1 MIMNKHRCQH
11 SVPQYRLR
19 KFTGKNKNDPVR
31 IFNTGIE
38 FDIDRTDRRCRG
50 ELIEP
55 IAPMTI
61 DERKITNSF
70 CQDYFY
76 KTSENEVCISDIENY
91 VKTEKQICIT
101 RESLFFEF
109 ARQDNSSSSEIFN
122 IIDKIKKIKQ
132 VDSSKKNSY
141 VIPRI
146 LKYYDN
152 KYFAGLKLMYLV
164 SPNEKIL
171 MPEKGIIH
179 TNLYALLYGIDVDYN
194 SITSSRLLGTIL
206 IYPIR
211 PRIAICL
218 FDENSYMKYSAKS
231 TISVEMNNTDEYR
244 LTQFI
249 LNHSNEVMLADDDT
263 TSGDLR
269 TMKSNYK
276 PYEFSKN
283 FLSGHGFQ
291 VRGFKIDITDA
302 LPERKE
308 ISTRPQTLV

>member
-1 MIMNKHRCQH
+1 MNKHQCQH
-11 SVPQYRLR
+11 LVPQHRLC

-38 FDIDRTDRRCRG
+38 FDIGRTDRRCRG
-50 ELIEP
+50 EIIEP

-76 KTSENEVCISDIENY
+76 KTSENEACISDIENY
-91 VKTEKQICIT
+91 VKTEKQNCIK
-101 RESLFFEF
+101 RESLFFEL
-109 ARQDNSSSSEIFN
+109 ARQDNGSSSEVFN
-122 IIDKIKKIKQ
+122 IINEIKRSKQ
-132 VDSSKKNSY
+132 VYSSKKNSY
-141 VIPRI
+141 VIPPI

-164 SPNEKIL
+164 SPNEKLL

-194 SITSSRLLGTIL
+194 SITSARLLGTIL

-211 PRIAICL
+211 PRTAICL

-231 TISVEMNNTDEYR
+231 DISIEMDNTDENR
-244 LTQFI
+244 LIQFI
-249 LNHSNEVMLADDDT
+249 LNHSNEVMLTDDDI
-263 TSGDLR
+263 TSEDLR
-269 TMKSNYK
+269 AMKSNYK

-291 VRGFKIDITDA
+291 VRESKINITDA

-308 ISTRPQTLV
+308 ISSRPQTLV